1 MTDLVS
7 RCGAQLV
14 EICEAVIAA
23 HKGPQQAGAEGQT
36 ISDHQRIFKDLLSQ
50 KQVTKPWDLGFRV

>member
-1 MTDLVS
+1 VRVADLVVAM
-7 RCGAQLV
+7 RGAQLV

-36 ISDHQRIFKDLLSQ
+36 IADHQRIFKEMLSK
-50 KQVTKPWDLGFRV
+50 KQVTQLNSMI